1 MAKDNLPIGT
11 IMAYAGET
19 ASFNNGNWKICD
31 GDSVYKSQ
39 YPVLW
44 TVLGNRWGK
53 HEVIG
58 TDVKFSLPDLRG
70 VFLRGVNAER
80 VDEFKD
86 PDVAL
91 RKAVSEDK
99 KNETGS
105 FQSSDIG
112 QHQHYMYQGLEANY
126 DDGKHYDNVGPII
139 NDSTAL
145 YKSIS
150 GLAIPGD
157 QYPHNETRPS
167 NAYVHYI
174 IKVKDE

>member
-11 IMAYAGET
+11 IMPYAGET
-19 ASFNNGNWKICD
+19 VSLNNNNWKICD

-39 YPVLW
+39 YPILW
-44 TVLGNRWGK
+44 GVLGNRWGK
-53 HEVIG
+53 HEIIG

-70 VFLRGVNAER
+70 VFLRGVNADR
-80 VDEFKD
+80 VDGFKD
-86 PDVAL
+86 PDVSL
-91 RKAVSEDK
+91 RIAVTDDK

-105 FQSSDIG
+105 FQTSDVG
-112 QHQHYMYQGLEANY
+112 HHQHYINQGLEANH
-126 DDGKHYDNVGPII
+126 DDGRHYDNVGPITH
-139 NDSTAL
+139 DPAAP

-150 GLAIPGD
+150 GLVISTA
-157 QYPHNETRPS
+157 QNPHNETRPS